1 MKLQKFHA
9 AKITCLKVDEVPAPA
24 STRFKSESFPR
35 REKAS
40 TPFEFIQPT
49 INSTETDFKKM
60 ILKINENKGPAEK
73 TIANQMSH
81 TIDFIAKFIIYDD
94 YLAALTEKE
103 KKRRR

>member
-1 MKLQKFHA
+1 
-9 AKITCLKVDEVPAPA
+9 
-24 STRFKSESFPR
+24 
-35 REKAS
+35 
-40 TPFEFIQPT
+40 
-49 INSTETDFKKM
+49 M